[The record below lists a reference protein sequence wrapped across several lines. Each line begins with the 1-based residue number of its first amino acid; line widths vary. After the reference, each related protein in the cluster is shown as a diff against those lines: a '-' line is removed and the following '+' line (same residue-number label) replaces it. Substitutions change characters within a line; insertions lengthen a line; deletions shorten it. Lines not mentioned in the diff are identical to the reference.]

1 MYKEYK
7 TCLHAKYAPTQ
18 PNMTGGPELFA
29 KQRIRLAAAGALH
42 LSVVAE
48 DSAVYTCGYGAN
60 AGWASATSS
69 GGGA

>member
-1 MYKEYK
+1 M
-7 TCLHAKYAPTQ
+7 LVHAKYTPTQ

-29 KQRIRLAAAGALH
+29 NQRIRLAAAGALH

-60 AGWASATSS
+60 ARLALATRS
-69 GGGA
+69 GSGA

>member
-1 MYKEYK
+1 
-7 TCLHAKYAPTQ
+7 
-18 PNMTGGPELFA
+18 MTGGPELFA
-29 KQRIRLAAAGALH
+29 KQRIHLAAAGALH